1 MKPLRSPT
9 SAVHIAEGIDHL
21 SAKRQEII
29 RPILEHPREYVLLSI
44 RAMAKRLHTDPA
56 TIVRIVRGLGFA
68 GYRDFQYH
76 LHELSLAFATSLD
89 TMQSAGEKATIPAYI
104 RDSLDQDLK
113 NLHGL
118 KHSLDA
124 PRLVALAKRF
134 HAARR
139 IVVIAG
145 DLAVY
150 LAHYLEYQIAMLG
163 LPIFAA
169 VSAGRITH
177 MVRTLNGKDLVLAIS
192 FRRGLVQTVAGAE
205 QARARGAYC
214 VGISDTYLSPLVREC
229 DEVFLASIQSTSF
242 GASYTAPIALINAIL
257 VACGQYR
264 RPQSLALLKEI
275 AEEQRKGAR
284 WHTA

>member
-264 RPQSLALLKEI
+264 RPQTLALLKEI